1 MAESASR
8 RPKDQSNLPQRKGK
22 LCALAVF
29 VECSRTAVL
38 TKLDIIPSL
47 QDMKLR
53 YYELMI
59 KLALHEDNYLDACKA
74 WQEVWDTEEVKN
86 NEQQN
91 MQVSRINRC
100 KAWGITDGNHYLI
113 RRVRLGYGTYHYFHL
128 SCSV

>member
-1 MAESASR
+1 
-8 RPKDQSNLPQRKGK
+8 
-22 LCALAVF
+22 
-29 VECSRTAVL
+29 
-38 TKLDIIPSL
+38 
-47 QDMKLR
+47 MKLR

-91 MQVSRINRC
+91 MQVSQIHRC
-100 KAWGITDGNHYLI
+100 RAWGITDGNYHLI